1 MDIQNSIIAVLRG
14 VRRCQPV
21 HIGRVRFF
29 HFWRHEPGI
38 GRINIA
44 WIKDLRSRQFA
55 DRGYEDGFL
64 AQAQRYLAE
73 DKRRFHK
80 CHAFVAPTE
89 TFAKEVMRW
98 YGAEKPWFQ
107 FANYPTKMR
116 MSETKRRRE
125 IVYIDNGSS
134 LYQEELYQSILLFL
148 GEIHRQTKCKGVF
161 IPPRNFHNDVLRLTI
176 PRGVKV
182 LDRRNW
188 DRLSVYGLLVN
199 LDNFKGAAE
208 SLPRKLLVYLHSGL
222 YPVVHWSFA
231 ESIKF
236 CRQNNIEPI
245 CYLDI
250 DDLLPRLQK
259 VDPPPIARNQ
269 FCIENRI
276 GGLVEYLREMG

>member
-1 MDIQNSIIAVLRG
+1 M
-14 VRRCQPV
+14 
-21 HIGRVRFF
+21 
-29 HFWRHEPGI
+29 
-38 GRINIA
+38 INIA

-73 DKRRFHK
+73 DRRRFHK

-89 TFAKEVMRW
+89 TFAREVMRW

-107 FANYPTKMR
+107 FANYPTKVKI
-116 MSETKRRRE
+116 SETQRRRE

-148 GEIHRQTKCKGVF
+148 GEIYRRTKCAGVF

-182 LDRRNW
+182 IDRRNW
-188 DRLSVYGLLVN
+188 DRLSAYGLLVN
-199 LDNFKGAAE
+199 LDNFRGAAE
-208 SLPRKLLVYLHSGL
+208 SLPRKLLTYLHSGL
-222 YPVVHWSFA
+222 YPVVHWSFV

-236 CRQNNIEPI
+236 CRQNDIEPI
-245 CYLDI
+245 CYLSIDEIIEQFTDI
-250 DDLLPRLQK
+250 VHGCVVPGEFG
-259 VDPPPIARNQ
+259 RNQ

-276 GGLVEYLREMG
+276 DELVEYLRGME